1 MYSQDGTGLGHLR
14 RTRNIARELL
24 FRDSECSVLV
34 VADSPVAPFFAPLQ
48 GMDYIKVPCIKK
60 VDQARY
66 CPNTLSVDLRDVLR
80 LRAGV
85 ILQAFLAFQPDLIL
99 VDYWP
104 TGFLGELE
112 PVLNTTYRSSRRPKF
127 FLGLRDVLDSPE
139 VVHQRWT
146 DRGVYNYLRH
156 YDGIFVY
163 GCRDMYDVDQAYDLT
178 SYARE
183 VTYCN
188 YVAPR
193 ASTIPP
199 AASADQP
206 MLLVMG
212 GGGEDAYALER
223 TFVEALPLIL
233 EEQKVR
239 ALMLTG
245 PNMPREHQQALRVQ
259 AASLPLTVRKST
271 QDATFWLRQAS
282 AVICMGGYNT
292 LAEVL
297 TWRKKALVVPR
308 TGPSA
313 EQRIRTDLFAKRR
326 LIHTLDPDYLTP
338 AAMAEA
344 VVRLLGRDDV
354 PEPVSIPPLDGTQQ
368 VVDRLLTTAR
378 DIDVGRLAGQRA
390 R

>member
-24 FRDSECSVLV
+24 SRDSGCSVLV

-48 GMDYIKVPCIKK
+48 GLDYIKVPCIKK

-66 CPNTLSVDLRDVLR
+66 YPHTLSVDLEDVLR

-85 ILQAFLAFQPDLIL
+85 ILQAFLEFQPDLVL

-112 PVLNTTYRSSRRPKF
+112 PVLDTIDRAPQCPKF
-127 FLGLRDVLDSPE
+127 FLGLRDVLDAPE
-139 VVHQRWT
+139 VVRQRWT
-146 DRGVYNYLRH
+146 DRGVYDYLRY

-178 SYARE
+178 SYAKA

-188 YVAPR
+188 YVAPK
-193 ASTIPP
+193 ASTTPP
-199 AASADQP
+199 AASTDQP
-206 MLLVMG
+206 TLLVMG
-212 GGGEDAYALER
+212 GGGEDAYTLEQ

-233 EEQKVR
+233 EEQKAR

-245 PNMPREHQQALRVQ
+245 PNMPREHQQALRAQ
-259 AASLPLTVRKST
+259 AAALPLTVRKST

-297 TWRKKALVVPR
+297 TWHKKALVVPR

-326 LIHTLDPDYLTP
+326 LIHKLDPDYLTP

-354 PEPVSIPPLDGTQQ
+354 PDPVSVPPLDGTQQ
-368 VVDRLLTTAR
+368 VVDRLLSTAR
-378 DIDVGRLAGQRA
+378 DINDGRLAAQGA
-390 R
+390 S